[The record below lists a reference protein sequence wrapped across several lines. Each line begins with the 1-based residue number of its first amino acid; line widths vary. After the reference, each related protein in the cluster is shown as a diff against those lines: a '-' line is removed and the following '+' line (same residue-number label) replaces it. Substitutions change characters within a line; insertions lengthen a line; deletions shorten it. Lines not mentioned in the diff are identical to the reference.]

1 MTDFGDQAVQRFDE
15 RVAPYRD
22 INNFTAWLGGGGNAD
37 AVTAEA
43 RANARRNAESQEA
56 TVGATGGSIYSAT
69 GHGVMGTPFDINL
82 RDPGGYV
89 DPRGEANRQALA
101 DRTAAVNGMQNY
113 QMQAANAAGAT
124 SAGTTIDQAK
134 QAQFR
139 NQQLQLGNML
149 MQQANGQGPSV
160 AGSQLRQST
169 EQNLQA
175 ALAQAASSRGG
186 NLGAAQYA
194 LGNARANIQQQ
205 AAMGLA
211 QARIQEQMGARAQ
224 LGQVLDSGRGADI
237 GLATNQAQLG
247 QQNNQFNAGQAQ
259 QNNQFNAGLQQQA
272 GAANLSANVQ
282 QEQFKQQT
290 LNQLL
295 AMGMSYDQANAQA
308 DTQARQYAA
317 DLFNRSQLAVQGI
330 NMQGS
335 AQTLQLFGGVTQAA
349 GNAFSGLS
357 SMGGR

>member
-1 MTDFGDQAVQRFDE
+1 LSEFGDQAVQRFDE

-43 RANARRNAESQEA
+43 RANARRNAQSQEA
-56 TVGATGGSIYSAT
+56 TMAGYGGGAQGGQSIYSTT
-69 GHGVMGTPFDINL
+69 GHGLMGTPFDINL

-89 DPRGEANRQALA
+89 DPRVEANRQALA
-101 DRTAAVNGMQNY
+101 DRTAAVSGMPNQ

-124 SAGTTIDQAK
+124 IDQSQ

-211 QARIQEQMGARAQ
+211 QTRIQEQMGARAQ

-247 QQNNQFNAGQAQ
+247 QQNNQFNAG
-259 QNNQFNAGLQQQA
+259 LQQQA
-272 GAANLSANVQ
+272 SGANMNANIQ
-282 QEQFKQQT
+282 QDQFRQTT

-308 DTQARQYAA
+308 DLQSRQFGA
-317 DLFNRSQLAVQGI
+317 DLFNRSMLGVQGLNQQAGAQSIQLAGAGI
-330 NMQGS
+330 G
-335 AQTLQLFGGVTQAA
+335 AA
-349 GNAFSGLS
+349 GQMMTGIAGAAK
-357 SMGGR
+357 